1 MLTAETV
8 QAEGARYTACLVL
21 VPGLWAGARVWRRFA
36 TYLAHRGWECRLL
49 ELRGVQAGLRE
60 RAAAVAAYAAALP
73 ARAVLVGHD
82 AGALA
87 ALAAAHGAG
96 AAALVLIAPLVPGGR
111 DTRALARQAR
121 SLLALVRGRPVPPPA
136 ADRMALLWGEGPAAA
151 DVVAALGPEDA
162 RAVRDVVWG
171 RVSAVPA
178 PGVPTL
184 LLAGERDPLLPPA
197 AARALAEALGAE
209 HRVLAGEGHWPLVGP
224 SWATA
229 VGFVHRWLVQRLGES
244 LLELHAEAMAE
255 RAADDADEE

>member
-1 MLTAETV
+1 MVSAETV
-8 QAEGARYTACLVL
+8 QAEGARYTACLVF

-49 ELRGVQAGLRE
+49 ELRGLQAGLRE

-87 ALAAAHGAG
+87 ALAAAPGAG
-96 AAALVLIAPLVPGGR
+96 AAALVLIAPLVPGSR
-111 DTRALARQAR
+111 DTRALARQLR
-121 SLLALVRGRPVPPPA
+121 SLCALVRGRPVPPPA
-136 ADRMALLWGEGPAAA
+136 SERMARLWGEGSPSFGA
-151 DVVAALGPEDA
+151 DVLTALGPDDA

-171 RVSAVPA
+171 RVRPAAA

-197 AARALAEALGAE
+197 AARALAESLGAE
-209 HRVLAGEGHWPLVGP
+209 HRALAGEGHWPLAGP

-229 VGFVHRWLVQRLGES
+229 VGFVHRWLVQRLGEP

-255 RAADDADEE
+255 RDTDE